1 MKEKQIWSIKKI
13 FRLHRHLSVM
23 TSYLIGVKQKRKKRQ
38 KQKEIKILFAA
49 MKIVR
54 HPFWMRD
61 ERLKEDISLIN
72 EVKITTEANNKARV
86 CRLKFISI
94 SLYLVMNLYSSVR
107 KRRRWAKR
115 ICRRQ
120 NRNGDVRTGI
130 TNKDIWSRNKET
142 QACEWKYGNR
152 NIETATYET

>member
-1 MKEKQIWSIKKI
+1 
-13 FRLHRHLSVM
+13 
-23 TSYLIGVKQKRKKRQ
+23 
-38 KQKEIKILFAA
+38 
-49 MKIVR
+49 
-54 HPFWMRD
+54 MRD

-130 TNKDIWSRNKET
+130 TKIYEVEIKKHRRAN
-142 QACEWKYGNR
+142 GNMGTE
-152 NIETATYET
+152 I